1 MNYFENMHCLF
12 LLMRNIIGFLKPK
25 YFFLKV

>member
-1 MNYFENMHCLF
+1 MNYSENMHCLF
-12 LLMRNIIGFLKPK
+12 LLRNIIGFLKPK

>member
-1 MNYFENMHCLF
+1 MNYSENMHCLF
-12 LLMRNIIGFLKPK
+12 LLRNIIRFLKPK

>member
-1 MNYFENMHCLF
+1 MNYSENVHCLF
-12 LLMRNIIGFLKPK
+12 LLRNIIGFLKTK